1 MMKKRSIFA
10 VNLLLVI
17 ALVTGL
23 VFPVA
28 NANVNAAKKKIVT
41 FCTSGGSGIS
51 GSIKDVKASAKGAKV
66 VTGKDLTDASY
77 KSVAAWVKKNIK

>member
-1 MMKKRSIFA
+1 MKKSFRSTF
-10 VNLLLVI
+10 LLAILLFVVF
-17 ALVTGL
+17 VTGC
-23 VFPVA
+23 
-28 NANVNAAKKKIVT
+28 NRRYKIDDD

-51 GSIKDVKASAKGAKV
+51 GSIKDVKASAKGAKI